1 MRPGSA
7 QEVHGGVPAGVR
19 AQERDGV
26 WRGPGGAAPRPA
38 ARRALRGGPVHGR
51 DRAPR
56 PLGGGEASR
65 RWHQEDAE
73 TSGLVWPDL
82 CLSLAL
88 TGRVPH
94 QRVQTSHPEAVPGLG
109 EPEGAGGPLRT
120 LPARHHLHPE
130 AVLQGGTVCLF
141 M

>member
-1 MRPGSA
+1 MEVCQLECEHRKGTVFGVDLAVLLRDRPLA
-7 QEVHGGVPAGVR
+7 VPFVVAHCT
-19 AQERDGV
+19 AEIE
-26 WRGPGGAAPRPA
+26 
-38 ARRALRGGPVHGR
+38 RRALSVEVRPGAAGTR
-51 DRAPR
+51 RTLR
-56 PLGGGEASR
+56 PL
-65 RWHQEDAE
+65 
-73 TSGLVWPDL
+73 VWSDL
-82 CLSLAL
+82 SLFLSLALAL

-130 AVLQGGTVCLF
+130 AVLQGGTVCLI